1 MGAAGDLRANQCGFG
16 VEGIGIDF
24 FQRFTADIIIAIAG
38 RGRKAL
44 RADTV
49 FLHGGHD
56 LGLVKLRYLING
68 GKTGL
73 QLILRRTAELENCA
87 ADAHFVINLLCI
99 HCCYSL
105 FSFILLGRIDFA

>member
-38 RGRKAL
+38 GGRKAL

-56 LGLVKLRYLING
+56 LGLVVFRDGIDR
-68 GKTGL
+68 GKAGL
-73 QLILRRTAELENCA
+73 ELLFRRAAKRQHRT
-87 ADAHFVINLLCI
+87 ADAHFMINLLCI